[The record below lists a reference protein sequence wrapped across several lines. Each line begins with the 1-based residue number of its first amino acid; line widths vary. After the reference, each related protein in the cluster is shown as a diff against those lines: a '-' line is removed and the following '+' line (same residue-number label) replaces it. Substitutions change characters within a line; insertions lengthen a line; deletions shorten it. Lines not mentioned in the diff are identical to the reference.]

1 MERPDV
7 MDDDEMEEL
16 LAKVVDN
23 ADVIK
28 SLMGALDKLK
38 SAGIIDLMTGLVNDY
53 VPTDVDFLGKFFSSK
68 EFTVSMMK
76 SMNVLISVMGAM
88 ASEKNSD
95 MIKGLMFNMENITDN
110 VNDAVENPRKYSP
123 LKLRNLIGDED
134 IMLSLSVM
142 MALMKGMG
150 QIMRRIGPQK

>member
-7 MDDDEMEEL
+7 LEKDEMEEL
-16 LAKVVDN
+16 LVKVVDN

-28 SLMGALDKLK
+28 SLMGAVDKLK
-38 SAGIIDLMTGLVNDY
+38 AAGILDLMTGLINDY
-53 VPTDVDFLGKFFSSK
+53 LPTDVDFLGKFFSSK
-68 EFTVSMMK
+68 EFTLSMMK
-76 SMNVLISVMGAM
+76 TLNVLISVMGAM
-88 ASEKNSD
+88 GSEKNSD

-110 VNDAVENPRKYSP
+110 IHDAIEDPKKYSP
-123 LKLRNLIGDED
+123 LKLRNLMGDED
-134 IMLSLSVM
+134 IMLSMSVM

>member
-1 MERPDV
+1 M
-7 MDDDEMEEL
+7 
-16 LAKVVDN
+16 
-23 ADVIK
+23 
-28 SLMGALDKLK
+28 
-38 SAGIIDLMTGLVNDY
+38 
-53 VPTDVDFLGKFFSSK
+53 PTDVDFLGKFFSSK

-110 VNDAVENPRKYSP
+110 INDAVENPRKYSP